1 MNALLSEARLKIM
14 LPSHL
19 SRQHKS
25 LIYRQKYEKEL
36 STEPVIATIAEE
48 DFQLQHIDAKIDV
61 PNSKK
66 TLQKAMT
73 LMKDKKDWANL
84 PNLLEGLNV
93 AGMNTNTE
101 RVKGSVVTQCR
112 LAGRQ
117 EVLLECL
124 RRVKDTGMQLKEP
137 RFVVRVMLAM
147 QSRAFRT
154 DFHEHETAKAL
165 KWAEMVV
172 ALMENPEHAGSRVLA
187 GENDPRLQPE
197 VIGILLEL
205 AAVRAVKHLESRDV
219 DGKVAEYGARLVEKR
234 LEFKTPAEETG
245 YELNQWLIA
254 HAQVLHGIYEALKV
268 LESSS
273 AVAEG
278 LQKKGEVL
286 DAMVSTY
293 YEKLASIASK
303 KQKQLIGLQMYEK
316 LLG

>member
-1 MNALLSEARLKIM
+1 
-14 LPSHL
+14 
-19 SRQHKS
+19 
-25 LIYRQKYEKEL
+25 
-36 STEPVIATIAEE
+36 
-48 DFQLQHIDAKIDV
+48 
-61 PNSKK
+61 
-66 TLQKAMT
+66 
-73 LMKDKKDWANL
+73 MKDKKDWANL

-93 AGMNTNTE
+93 AGTNTNA
-101 RVKGSVVTQCR
+101 VHIKCLVVTQCR
-112 LAGRQ
+112 VAGRQ

-124 RRVKDTGMQLKEP
+124 RRVKGTGMQLKEP
-137 RFVVRVMLAM
+137 RFVVRVMLAI
-147 QSRAFRT
+147 QHRAFST

-172 ALMENPEHAGSRVLA
+172 ALMENPKHAGSRVLA

-219 DGKVAEYGARLVEKR
+219 DGKVAEYGARLVGTR
-234 LEFKTPAEETG
+234 LEFKTPANETE
-245 YELNQWLIA
+245 YELNPWLSA
-254 HAQVLHGIYEALKV
+254 HTQVLHGIYEALKV

-303 KQKQLIGLQMYEK
+303 KQKQLFGLQMYEK